1 VIKRVRSVDFEK
13 EPTVRAS
20 RGWYLLL
27 VPPTIA
33 PLLTPLYNRIEP
45 TLFGLPFFY
54 SYQLFCAV
62 LAMVLIAIVHR
73 ATRER
78 QDGWK

>member
-1 VIKRVRSVDFEK
+1 MAR
-13 EPTVRAS
+13 PARAS
-20 RGWYLLL
+20 RIWYLLL
-27 VPPTIA
+27 VPPAVA

-54 SYQLFCAV
+54 WYQLMCAV
-62 LAMVLIAIVHR
+62 FAIVLISVVHL

-78 QDGWK
+78 AYAWK